1 MPDARL
7 FELNLF
13 AMNKPLSSHE
23 SCVLQCMA
31 VYKVIFHNNSQVY
44 ELYAKAIYQ
53 SDMYGFVEV
62 EELVFGERSQILVT
76 PGEEKLKAE
85 FSGVKRS
92 FIPMHAIIRIDE
104 VNKEGV
110 GKVTDAPE
118 GSNVSQF
125 PAMSGRPI
133 PKPDQD

>member
-1 MPDARL
+1 
-7 FELNLF
+7 
-13 AMNKPLSSHE
+13 
-23 SCVLQCMA
+23 MA
-31 VYKVIFHNNSQVY
+31 VYKVIFQNQSQVY
-44 ELYAKAIYQ
+44 ELYAKSIYQ
-53 SDMYGFVEV
+53 SELYGFVEV

-104 VNKEGV
+104 VSKEGI
-110 GKVTDAPE
+110 GKVTDAPA

-125 PAMSGRPI
+125 PAMSGRPV
-133 PKPDQD
+133 PTPEKD